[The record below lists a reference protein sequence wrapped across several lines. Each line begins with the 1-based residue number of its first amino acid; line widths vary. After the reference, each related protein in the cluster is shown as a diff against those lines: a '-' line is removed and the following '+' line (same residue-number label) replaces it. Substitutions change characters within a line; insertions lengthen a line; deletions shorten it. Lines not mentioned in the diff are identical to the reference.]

1 MPRLG
6 KSQVRSPAAI
16 RVYPQPV
23 QPINAFT
30 VYTIRLNSEQIQAP
44 PKRIGAIHMN
54 TMTMGNY
61 RPFQKL
67 HPLTL
72 LAQLSSRQASGCLQV
87 SNESLN
93 WSLYLEQ
100 GKLVYATNSLNPFER
115 LDRHLRRLG
124 TQVPSLVSAV
134 RVQVRLLFE
143 SAEPLSSLP
152 NDYRAICWLVD
163 QQHLSVGQAS
173 LLVEE
178 MAIEVIETFLNAQ
191 DGTHELVP
199 LESDTDFPEFCQLDL
214 RFLVEQCQTR
224 QRQRQT
230 PRSVAQPAQPAQ
242 SHPLV
247 ESPVI
252 VEQNGSKSPEA
263 SVMSDH
269 PADLSNAA
277 PEYPRLKFE
286 SLTTP
291 TRKTQYTIACI
302 DDSPTVLQAIRS
314 FLDDNSFSVL
324 MIDNPVKALM
334 QIVRSKPDLI
344 LLDVTMPNLDG
355 YELCSLLRKH
365 PSFRHTPVIMV
376 TGNTGFI
383 DRAKA
388 RLVGA
393 SGYLTK
399 PFTQSDLVKMVFK
412 HLT

>member
-1 MPRLG
+1 
-6 KSQVRSPAAI
+6 
-16 RVYPQPV
+16 
-23 QPINAFT
+23 
-30 VYTIRLNSEQIQAP
+30 
-44 PKRIGAIHMN
+44 MN
-54 TMTMGNY
+54 TMTMGSY

-87 SNESLN
+87 SNESMN
-93 WSLYLEQ
+93 WSLYLDQ
-100 GKLVYATNSLNPFER
+100 GKLVYATNSANPFER

-143 SAEPLSSLP
+143 SAEPLTPLP

-163 QQHLSVGQAS
+163 QQHLSSGQAS

-178 MAIEVIETFLNAQ
+178 MAIEVIETFLAVQ
-191 DGTHELVP
+191 DGTHELVD
-199 LESDTDFPEFCQLDL
+199 LEQGTEFPKFCQLDL

-230 PRSVAQPAQPAQ
+230 PRPNPQPTM
-242 SHPLV
+242 

-252 VEQNGSKSPEA
+252 AEQNGAARLPEA
-263 SVMSDH
+263 SVMSDN
-269 PADLSNAA
+269 PADTPNPAA
-277 PEYPRLKFE
+277 TPEYPRFKFE
-286 SLTTP
+286 ALTSP
-291 TRKTQYTIACI
+291 ARKTQYTIACI

-314 FLDDNSFSVL
+314 FLDDNSFTVL

-388 RLVGA
+388 KLVGA

-412 HLT
+412 HLA